1 MVLNFGLSEILSL
14 ESGVYIFGLQAPP
27 LPTHLASH
35 CSKLSA
41 TGKCRTEQGE
51 TRTGRSAHGGSP
63 AGRTSKTS
71 SSWTKPSMKVL
82 KWLLSTFHHLSYWE
96 RHCAR
101 FVNDLTM
108 WQCDNVIDCMPAW
121 LCLALRPRISKSLSL
136 TTSSSGCW
144 NTVGTLAVPVSERTP
159 ITFSPH
165 YDFKDTKSARIKLVG
180 KACLLEILM
189 FGFRA
194 TNMLHS

>member
-108 WQCDNVIDCMPAW
+108 WQCDWLHACMTLFSFEAKNKQESELDDVELRLLKYGRDPCCSSVREDPHHVLPTPW
-121 LCLALRPRISKSLSL
+121 LQGHKKC
-136 TTSSSGCW
+136 
-144 NTVGTLAVPVSERTP
+144 
-159 ITFSPH
+159 
-165 YDFKDTKSARIKLVG
+165 KDQTRW
-180 KACLLEILM
+180 
-189 FGFRA
+189 
-194 TNMLHS
+194 